1 MDMLANDYSSYLDDV
16 IHSNSFQTLSNG
28 LMLTNYEIDIL
39 NQYEISY
46 LDCKSLE
53 ELINRIETTLLEFDD
68 CEELESISLEL
79 SSRNYY
85 LNTNK

>member
-53 ELINRIETTLLEFDD
+53 ELINRIETTLFEFDD

>member
-1 MDMLANDYSSYLDDV
+1 MDIVANDYSSYLDDV

>member
-1 MDMLANDYSSYLDDV
+1 MLSPCHLRTSRA
-16 IHSNSFQTLSNG
+16 I
-28 LMLTNYEIDIL
+28 
-39 NQYEISY
+39 QYEISY

>member
-1 MDMLANDYSSYLDDV
+1 MDIVASDYFSYLDEV

-39 NQYEISY
+39 KQYEISY
-46 LDCKSLE
+46 LECNSLE
-53 ELINRIETTLLEFDD
+53 ELINRIETTILEFDD
-68 CEELESISLEL
+68 CEELESISMEL
-79 SSRNYY
+79 ASRNYY